1 MVDREKKAAK
11 KVIIRVR
18 DLRAGYGEEIILDKV
33 NFNVYQGEIFVIL
46 GGSGC
51 GKSTLLK
58 HLIGLYPPMV
68 GTITI
73 NDAVLDRD
81 DEAGLQKIL
90 RQCGILFQSGALFGS
105 MTLAEN
111 VALPLQEYTDLPPLH
126 IDILVRMK
134 LALVNLSGYE
144 DYLPSEISGGM
155 KKRAGLARA
164 MALNPRILFFDEPS
178 AGLDPITSAE
188 LDQLIIHLNRVL
200 GTTMIIVTHELASIF
215 AVADRVVMLDKRT
228 RGIIAEGSPADL
240 RDHSQNEYVRQFF
253 NREPFPRTKIAASL

>member
-1 MVDREKKAAK
+1 MIDKEKKAAK
-11 KVIIRVR
+11 KAIIRVR
-18 DLRAGYGEEIILDKV
+18 DLRAGYGEEIILDQV
-33 NFNVYQGEIFVIL
+33 DFDVYQGEIFVIL

-58 HLIGLYPPMV
+58 HLIGLYSPMA

-73 NDAVLDRD
+73 NDALLDRD

-111 VALPLQEYTDLPPLH
+111 VALPLEEYTDLPASH

-134 LALVNLSGYE
+134 LALVNLGGYE
-144 DYLPSEISGGM
+144 DYLPSDISGGM

-215 AVADRVVMLDKRT
+215 AVAHRVIMLDKRT
-228 RGIIAEGSPADL
+228 RGIIAQGRPADL
-240 RDHSQNEYVRQFF
+240 RDHSRNEYVRQFF
-253 NREPFPRTKIAASL
+253 NREPFPRPEVAVPV